1 MFVYIVNE
9 LGCYICCLN
18 MILFTNYVET
28 AEGRWKYGYMFMA
41 VIIIIGAINFSIAIW
56 LEGKN
61 LYRDL
66 KYKYIPEFK

>member
-18 MILFTNYVET
+18 MILFTDYVET

-41 VIIIIGAINFSIAIW
+41 AIIIIGAINFSIAIG
-56 LEGKN
+56 LEAKN
-61 LYRDL
+61 LYRSL
-66 KYKYIPEFK
+66 KYKYIPEF